1 MFIARRIAFL
11 TATLGLF
18 LPCVGCSGSL
28 RPGKT
33 GQVDLGPADLIVLDM
48 IDENEFAEVL
58 EQKQGQV
65 VLVDFWA
72 TWCEPCMKLFPHTVE
87 LHERFAEKGLAVIAV
102 SLDDPDDRDSVR
114 TFLQEQGA
122 AFDNFISSHGI
133 GPASFEAF
141 AIEDGAVPHFK
152 LYDRKGNLYRTFSSG
167 ASPLSPREID
177 RAIEQLLDRT

>member
-1 MFIARRIAFL
+1 MD
-11 TATLGLF
+11 LGL
-18 LPCVGCSGSL
+18 
-28 RPGKT
+28 
-33 GQVDLGPADLIVLDM
+33 ADPIVLEV

-58 EQKQGQV
+58 GQKQGQV

-87 LHERFAEKGLAVIAV
+87 LHERFAEKGLAVISV

-114 TFLQEQGA
+114 EFLQEKGA
-122 AFDNFISSHGI
+122 TFDNFISSYGI
-133 GPASFEAF
+133 GPQAFEAF

-152 LYDRKGNLYRTFSSG
+152 LYDREGNLHQTFSSG

-177 RAIEQLLDRT
+177 RAIEQLLDGT